1 MIIIHY
7 QCFSQEL
14 ESKKIA
20 EVVSKSSNSSFN
32 GYNPKSN
39 ITEII
44 NFDNQILNLIGKW
57 EYLDLKK
64 YKYEAV
70 VTHCRTYM
78 SDDKRVLE
86 FRKVDKESLEKK
98 IRNLTFQERGEKFVD
113 FYTKIKKVIFIN
125 SIYNAEKKYY
135 LYKLKFTS
143 SFDVNRKFICY
154 YLFGEKN
161 NFSYYLAL
169 YFFDEEN
176 DEQHNQFLI
185 NTYNNN

>member
-1 MIIIHY
+1 MWNWKITAIIFKINY
-7 QCFSQEL
+7 TNSQL
-14 ESKKIA
+14 
-20 EVVSKSSNSSFN
+20 
-32 GYNPKSN
+32 
-39 ITEII
+39 
-44 NFDNQILNLIGKW
+44 
-57 EYLDLKK
+57 
-64 YKYEAV
+64 YKYPLLIDLG
-70 VTHCRTYM
+70 CYSM
-78 SDDKRVLE
+78 
-86 FRKVDKESLEKK
+86 KK